1 MNELEIMNNNQII
14 KKMYKGEE
22 EKIDNIIKE
31 ANKEIKDE
39 LKVINIENIIDNANN
54 PREVRNIL
62 NDIEDNYNIKITKY
76 NEEMYKLGFI
86 DGINLIMEVREEKQN
101 QQ

>member
-14 KKMYKGEE
+14 KKIYKGEE
-22 EKIDNIIKE
+22 DKIDNIIKE

-39 LKVINIENIIDNANN
+39 LKVINIENIIDNVNN

-76 NEEMYKLGFI
+76 NEEMYKLGFM
-86 DGINLIMEVREEKQN
+86 DGINLIIECLKK
-101 QQ
+101 

>member
-62 NDIEDNYNIKITKY
+62 NDIEDNYNIKQLFKKSIAIFKI
-76 NEEMYKLGFI
+76 K
-86 DGINLIMEVREEKQN
+86 
-101 QQ
+101 

>member
-14 KKMYKGEE
+14 KKIYKGEE
-22 EKIDNIIKE
+22 DKIDNIIKD

-54 PREVRNIL
+54 PREIRNIL

-86 DGINLIMEVREEKQN
+86 DGINLIIECLKK
-101 QQ
+101 

>member
-14 KKMYKGEE
+14 KKIYKGEE
-22 EKIDNIIKE
+22 DKIDNIIKE

-39 LKVINIENIIDNANN
+39 LKVINIENIIDNVDN
-54 PREVRNIL
+54 PREIRNIL

-76 NEEMYKLGFI
+76 NEEMYKLGFM
-86 DGINLIMEVREEKQN
+86 DGINLIIECLKK
-101 QQ
+101 

>member
-1 MNELEIMNNNQII
+1 MDELEIMNNNQII
-14 KKMYKGEE
+14 KKIYKGEE

-54 PREVRNIL
+54 PREIRDIL

-86 DGINLIMEVREEKQN
+86 DGINLIIECLKK
-101 QQ
+101 

>member
-14 KKMYKGEE
+14 KKIYKGEE

-39 LKVINIENIIDNANN
+39 LKVINIENIIDNVDN
-54 PREVRNIL
+54 PREIRNIL

-76 NEEMYKLGFI
+76 NEEMYKLGFM
-86 DGINLIMEVREEKQN
+86 DGINLIIECLKK
-101 QQ
+101 

>member
-14 KKMYKGEE
+14 KKIYKGEE
-22 EKIDNIIKE
+22 DKIDNIIKE

-76 NEEMYKLGFI
+76 NEEMYKLGFM
-86 DGINLIMEVREEKQN
+86 DGINLIIECLKK
-101 QQ
+101 

>member
-14 KKMYKGEE
+14 KKIYKGEE

-54 PREVRNIL
+54 LREIRNIL

-76 NEEMYKLGFI
+76 NEEMYKLGFM
-86 DGINLIMEVREEKQN
+86 DGINLIIECLKK
-101 QQ
+101 

>member
-54 PREVRNIL
+54 PREIRNIL

-86 DGINLIMEVREEKQN
+86 DGINLIIECLKK
-101 QQ
+101 

>member
-39 LKVINIENIIDNANN
+39 LKVINIENIIDNVDN
-54 PREVRNIL
+54 PREIRNIL
-62 NDIEDNYNIKITKY
+62 NDIEDNYNIKQLFKKSIAIFKI
-76 NEEMYKLGFI
+76 KW
-86 DGINLIMEVREEKQN
+86 
-101 QQ
+101 

>member
-14 KKMYKGEE
+14 KKIYKGEE
-22 EKIDNIIKE
+22 EKIYNIIKE

-76 NEEMYKLGFI
+76 NEEMYKLGFM
-86 DGINLIMEVREEKQN
+86 DGINLIIECLKE
-101 QQ
+101 

>member
-1 MNELEIMNNNQII
+1 MDELEIMNHNQII
-14 KKMYKGEE
+14 KKIYKGEE
-22 EKIDNIIKE
+22 EKIDNIIRE

-54 PREVRNIL
+54 PREIRNIL

-86 DGINLIMEVREEKQN
+86 DGINLIIECLKK
-101 QQ
+101 

>member
-14 KKMYKGEE
+14 KKIYKGEE
-22 EKIDNIIKE
+22 EKIDNIIKD

-54 PREVRNIL
+54 PREIRNIL

-76 NEEMYKLGFI
+76 NEEMYKLGFM
-86 DGINLIMEVREEKQN
+86 DGINLIIECLKK
-101 QQ
+101 

>member
-14 KKMYKGEE
+14 KKIYKGEE

-39 LKVINIENIIDNANN
+39 LKVINIENIIDNVDN
-54 PREVRNIL
+54 PIEIRNIL
-62 NDIEDNYNIKITKY
+62 NDIEDNYNIKQLFKKSIAIFKI
-76 NEEMYKLGFI
+76 KW
-86 DGINLIMEVREEKQN
+86 
-101 QQ
+101 

>member
-14 KKMYKGEE
+14 KKIYKGEE
-22 EKIDNIIKE
+22 DKIDNIIKE

-54 PREVRNIL
+54 PREIRNIL

-76 NEEMYKLGFI
+76 TEEMNKLGFM
-86 DGINLIMEVREEKQN
+86 DGINLIIECLKK
-101 QQ
+101 

>member
-14 KKMYKGEE
+14 KKIYKGEE
-22 EKIDNIIKE
+22 DKIDNIIKE

-54 PREVRNIL
+54 PRDVRNIL

-76 NEEMYKLGFI
+76 NEEMYKLGFM
-86 DGINLIMEVREEKQN
+86 DGINLIIECLKE
-101 QQ
+101 

>member
-14 KKMYKGEE
+14 KKIYKGEE
-22 EKIDNIIKE
+22 DKIDNIIKD

-54 PREVRNIL
+54 PREIRNIL
-62 NDIEDNYNIKITKY
+62 NDIEDNYNIKQLFKKSIAIFKI
-76 NEEMYKLGFI
+76 K
-86 DGINLIMEVREEKQN
+86 
-101 QQ
+101 

>member
-14 KKMYKGEE
+14 KKIYKGEE

-54 PREVRNIL
+54 TREIRNIL
-62 NDIEDNYNIKITKY
+62 NDIEDNYNIKIAKY
-76 NEEMYKLGFI
+76 NEEMYKLGFM
-86 DGINLIMEVREEKQN
+86 DGINLIIECLKK
-101 QQ
+101 

>member
-14 KKMYKGEE
+14 KKIYKGEE

-54 PREVRNIL
+54 PREIRNIL
-62 NDIEDNYNIKITKY
+62 NDIEDNYNIKQLFKKSIAIFKI
-76 NEEMYKLGFI
+76 K
-86 DGINLIMEVREEKQN
+86 
-101 QQ
+101 

>member
-14 KKMYKGEE
+14 EKIYKGEE
-22 EKIDNIIKE
+22 DKIDNIIKE

-54 PREVRNIL
+54 PREIRNIL

-76 NEEMYKLGFI
+76 NEEMYKLGFM
-86 DGINLIMEVREEKQN
+86 DGINLIIECLKK
-101 QQ
+101 

>member
-14 KKMYKGEE
+14 KKIYKGEE
-22 EKIDNIIKE
+22 DKIDNIIKE

-54 PREVRNIL
+54 PREIRNIL

-76 NEEMYKLGFI
+76 TEEMYKLGFM
-86 DGINLIMEVREEKQN
+86 DGINLIIECLKK
-101 QQ
+101 

>member
-1 MNELEIMNNNQII
+1 MDELEIMNNNQII
-14 KKMYKGEE
+14 KKIYKGEE

-54 PREVRNIL
+54 PREIRNIL

-76 NEEMYKLGFI
+76 NEEMYKLGFM
-86 DGINLIMEVREEKQN
+86 DGINLIIECLKK
-101 QQ
+101 

>member
-1 MNELEIMNNNQII
+1 MDELEIMNNNQII
-14 KKMYKGEE
+14 KKIYKGEE

-62 NDIEDNYNIKITKY
+62 NDIEDNYNIKQLFKKSIAIFKI
-76 NEEMYKLGFI
+76 K
-86 DGINLIMEVREEKQN
+86 
-101 QQ
+101 

>member
-14 KKMYKGEE
+14 KKIYKGEE

-39 LKVINIENIIDNANN
+39 LKVINIENIIDNVDN
-54 PREVRNIL
+54 PREIRNIL
-62 NDIEDNYNIKITKY
+62 NDIEDNYNIP
-76 NEEMYKLGFI
+76 
-86 DGINLIMEVREEKQN
+86 
-101 QQ
+101 

>member
-14 KKMYKGEE
+14 KKIYKGEE

-39 LKVINIENIIDNANN
+39 LKVINIENIIDNVDNH
-54 PREVRNIL
+54 REIRNIL
-62 NDIEDNYNIKITKY
+62 NDIEDNYNIKQLFKKSIAIFKI
-76 NEEMYKLGFI
+76 K
-86 DGINLIMEVREEKQN
+86 
-101 QQ
+101 

>member
-22 EKIDNIIKE
+22 DKIDNIIKD

-54 PREVRNIL
+54 PREIRNIL

-76 NEEMYKLGFI
+76 NEEMYKLGFM
-86 DGINLIMEVREEKQN
+86 DGINLIIECLKK
-101 QQ
+101 

>member
-1 MNELEIMNNNQII
+1 MDELEIMNNNQII
-14 KKMYKGEE
+14 KKIYKGEE

-39 LKVINIENIIDNANN
+39 LKVINIENIIDNVDN
-54 PREVRNIL
+54 PREIRNIL

-76 NEEMYKLGFI
+76 NEEMYKLGFM
-86 DGINLIMEVREEKQN
+86 DGINLIIECLKK
-101 QQ
+101 

>member
-14 KKMYKGEE
+14 KKIYKGEE

-39 LKVINIENIIDNANN
+39 LKVINIENIIDNVDN
-54 PREVRNIL
+54 PREIRNIL
-62 NDIEDNYNIKITKY
+62 NDIEDNYNIKQLFKKSIAIFKI
-76 NEEMYKLGFI
+76 KW
-86 DGINLIMEVREEKQN
+86 
-101 QQ
+101 